1 MSKFTFENILDRDG
15 ILVYKTKGVSMRP
28 LLRQDRDL
36 VVIEKKDPQA
46 RLERF
51 DVALYKRGE
60 QYVLHRVIY
69 VRDGRY
75 DIRGDNTFMLEQVPE
90 KAVIGVLK
98 SIKRSGR
105 SISTSDKG
113 YMFYVRFWNL
123 IYPIRYLIRGTRV
136 FGGRIKKK
144 LKKIKKSS

>member
-15 ILVYKTKGVSMRP
+15 ILVYKTKGVSTRP

-36 VVIEKKDPQA
+36 VVIEKKDPQT

-69 VRDGRY
+69 VRDGGY